1 LSTVEFTFAPDH
13 PAAEGHFPGNPII
26 PGAVLLN
33 ETLQAIQA
41 ERAVDLSAGLIKWAK
56 FLHPVRPGDR
66 VTAEFSSPLPG
77 TIEFSCA
84 VRNQTVLTGA
94 VTCAAIPIPA

>member
-1 LSTVEFTFAPDH
+1 MSTAEFSFAPDH

-33 ETLQAIQA
+33 ATLQAIQA
-41 ERAVDLSAGLIKWAK
+41 ETGLDLSAGVIKWAK
-56 FLHPVRPGDR
+56 FLHPARPGDG
-66 VTAEFSSPLPG
+66 VTVEFCSPLPG

-84 VRNQTVLTGA
+84 VRNKTVLTGA
-94 VTCAAIPIPA
+94 LTCAAIPTPA